1 MNDQYAGSS
10 AHQQKMQEGWI
21 SLGLLAVAGALGA
34 TIWRKHPILGT
45 ISGMLA
51 ITAVRRP
58 LSWSSST

>member
-1 MNDQYAGSS
+1 MNDQYAG

-51 ITAVRRP
+51 IAIVRRP
-58 LSWSSST
+58 LNWSSAT